1 MGDRVVSD
9 LVPIASD
16 PSLIDRAADPGQF
29 VVLACERAKSWLIQ
43 AVEIGDIDQ
52 IVELKSQAEA
62 IRVYTAQKQIGHD
75 AELAAAEVVR
85 RAERGIGLAIRRG
98 QEAGEIATVR
108 DGGWPSRHLH
118 NPEVAKKSPTEFF
131 ANHKERTD
139 SYAMTDKA
147 SDEQFDNAIAEAK
160 AEGNLTRANV
170 VRKVRGESK
179 PKGKRHELLHN
190 TRHIDSNRIVE
201 ETVALLDGAATG
213 IDLIDY
219 AALSTDQLE
228 GWINS
233 LKSSLP
239 KLSRLKT
246 QLLREMI
253 RAED

>member
-9 LVPIASD
+9 LVPLASD
-16 PSLIDRAADPGQF
+16 PSIIDRAADPGQF

-43 AVEIGDIDQ
+43 AVEVGDIDQ

-62 IRVYTAQKQIGHD
+62 IRVYAVQKRISHD

-85 RAERGIGLAIRRG
+85 RAERGIHRAVECSRDRGELLRPGQTIRRPG
-98 QEAGEIATVR
+98 HQVHDGHSVKSLADVGVSKEFVKNTR
-108 DGGWPSRHLH
+108 DLAQP
-118 NPEVAKKSPTEFF
+118 
-131 ANHKERTD
+131 
-139 SYAMTDKA
+139 
-147 SDEQFDNAIAEAK
+147 SDEEFDEAIDEAK
-160 AEGNLTRANV
+160 AEGNLTRASV
-170 VRKVRGESK
+170 VRKIRGEAK
-179 PKGKRHELLHN
+179 PKGKRHELLHR

-201 ETVALLDGAATG
+201 ETVALLDGAASG
-213 IDLIDY
+213 IELIDY
-219 AALSTDQLE
+219 AALNTDQLE

-246 QLLREMI
+246 QLLKEMI